1 MKTSDTPQSLHELF
15 RRITSDF
22 GENILTES
30 RLKGILNDYGG
41 AAISRY
47 CHVIAR
53 SISYQMGQRLINIRE
68 LGDSDYDLKLSNLRQ
83 MFQEEN
89 FFRCGIANYMVDC
102 YLFALGLIDNV
113 TPYDDEEDEPGN
125 TKAGELS
132 FVTHNDKEYC
142 GNLNENKERS
152 GFGIEKDEDSNYYAG
167 EWKLDMKNGVGIN
180 VSNGRQ
186 KYAGEWRLNRRSGV
200 GIEINGEG
208 NRYAGEW
215 KNGKPNGCG
224 IILYPNGERMC
235 TIFQNGT
242 PRKGSTGIY
251 YLKDGSHVIGNM
263 TPDGPDGKCIHYRLD
278 GATTEENWNNGV
290 LTQ

>member
-113 TPYDDEEDEPGN
+113 TPYDDEEDEEIFNAWTRISSVFLTHKSNSIFRANGFAN
-125 TKAGELS
+125 STARAIDIIFYAVIHRKELFRIS
-132 FVTHNDKEYC
+132 KYLVSYILKVYC
-142 GNLNENKERS
+142 LHS
-152 GFGIEKDEDSNYYAG
+152 
-167 EWKLDMKNGVGIN
+167 
-180 VSNGRQ
+180 
-186 KYAGEWRLNRRSGV
+186 
-200 GIEINGEG
+200 
-208 NRYAGEW
+208 
-215 KNGKPNGCG
+215 
-224 IILYPNGERMC
+224 
-235 TIFQNGT
+235 
-242 PRKGSTGIY
+242 
-251 YLKDGSHVIGNM
+251 
-263 TPDGPDGKCIHYRLD
+263 
-278 GATTEENWNNGV
+278 
-290 LTQ
+290 